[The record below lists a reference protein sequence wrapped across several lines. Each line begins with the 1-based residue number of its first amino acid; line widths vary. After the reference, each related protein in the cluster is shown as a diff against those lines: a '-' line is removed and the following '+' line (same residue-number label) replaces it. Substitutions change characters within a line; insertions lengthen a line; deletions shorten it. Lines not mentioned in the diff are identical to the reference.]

1 MIYRTQKENRSEIIR
16 YAISQYTRIDAQS
29 MRPRGAFRSRTQSG
43 EILDAPPLFAH
54 RITYDRG
61 AHVAEIPQ
69 MRETLGT

>member
-1 MIYRTQKENRSEIIR
+1 
-16 YAISQYTRIDAQS
+16 
-29 MRPRGAFRSRTQSG
+29 MRPRGSFRTRTQSG